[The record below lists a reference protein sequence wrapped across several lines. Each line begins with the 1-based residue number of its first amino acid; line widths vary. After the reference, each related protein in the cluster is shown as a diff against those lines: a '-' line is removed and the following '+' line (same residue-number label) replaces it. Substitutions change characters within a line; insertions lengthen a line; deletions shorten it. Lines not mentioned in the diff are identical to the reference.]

1 MKTVKTKQDS
11 PKNNKI
17 AMFKEMVGTR
27 DHHSREAGKQIPH
40 FLSHAESRLDVQFR
54 DMKV

>member
-1 MKTVKTKQDS
+1 
-11 PKNNKI
+11 
-17 AMFKEMVGTR
+17 MFKEMVGTR